1 MFDGGIHIKIGS
13 ILTRGKRGEQMTGG
27 LIGSSLLHALAALLF
42 ILGLPRFV
50 PEHEMIMSI
59 NLVQLGERNTSPPSP
74 DMAPLPQEKARE
86 AMNQESTQAAPEA
99 QTLPPQATLR
109 QPDKAIP
116 RPLKGPQPD
125 QSTAAKPQQQTLP
138 TDNLSARLQLL
149 ARLRQPAPPMPPN
162 PRQQNGSGE
171 SDATA
176 ASANSTEALDA
187 TYRVKDFIRA
197 QVMRR
202 LNTDCNALKCG
213 DWEVAIH
220 IVLRP
225 DGRISTAEIVDNPR
239 YSSDNAYRD
248 FAISARDAVLL
259 SSPLTLPPGAY
270 DIAKDIVVDFSS
282 RQVMR

>member
-1 MFDGGIHIKIGS
+1 
-13 ILTRGKRGEQMTGG
+13 
-27 LIGSSLLHALAALLF
+27 
-42 ILGLPRFV
+42 
-50 PEHEMIMSI
+50 MII
-59 NLVQLGERNTSPPSP
+59 IICC
-74 DMAPLPQEKARE
+74 K
-86 AMNQESTQAAPEA
+86 
-99 QTLPPQATLR
+99 LR
-109 QPDKAIP
+109 QAQPVEFASFTVLFQPGRTDEGK
-116 RPLKGPQPD
+116 PLCD
-125 QSTAAKPQQQTLP
+125 
-138 TDNLSARLQLL
+138 
-149 ARLRQPAPPMPPN
+149 APPMPPN

-176 ASANSTEALDA
+176 ASANSAAALNA

-213 DWEVAIH
+213 DWVVAIH

-225 DGRISTAEIVDNPR
+225 DGRISTAEIVDNSHL
-239 YSSDNAYRD
+239 SSDSAYRD

>member
-1 MFDGGIHIKIGS
+1 MFDSSFYFKFGS
-13 ILTRGKRGEQMTGG
+13 ILTRGERGERMTGG
-27 LIGSSLLHALAALLF
+27 LIGSSLLHALAALVL
-42 ILGLPRFV
+42 ILGMPRFV

-59 NLVQLGERNTSPPSP
+59 NLVQLGERNAAPPSP
-74 DMAPLPQEKARE
+74 DMARLPQEKARE
-86 AMNQESTQAAPEA
+86 AINPESTKAVPEA
-99 QTLPPQATLR
+99 QTLPPQATLH
-109 QPDKAIP
+109 QPDKAVP
-116 RPLKGPQPD
+116 RPLKGPEPD
-125 QSTAAKPQQQTLP
+125 ASSDAKPQQQTLP

-176 ASANSTEALDA
+176 ASANSAAALNA

-213 DWEVAIH
+213 DWVVAIH

-225 DGRISTAEIVDNPR
+225 DGRISTAEIVDNSHL
-239 YSSDNAYRD
+239 SSDSAYRD